1 MLIEGLIMPAR
12 YCLGEGRWGG
22 GGVIAD
28 SNHSLIGLIH
38 CGKINSSCEGVKLW
52 SDGGDWISIV
62 GSDGHN
68 EPSGSHHEDKI
79 HNTTDKSGSVLSHM
93 AKPLCHHVNAQ
104 VSDKKLTV
112 EFFYSVLKN

>member
-1 MLIEGLIMPAR
+1 M
-12 YCLGEGRWGG
+12 
-22 GGVIAD
+22 GVIAD

-38 CGKINSSCEGVKLW
+38 CGKINSSCEGVNLW

-79 HNTTDKSGSVLSHM
+79 HNTTDKSGSVLSHVS
-93 AKPLCHHVNAQ
+93 KPLCHHVNVQ

-112 EFFYSVLKN
+112 EFFYPVLKN